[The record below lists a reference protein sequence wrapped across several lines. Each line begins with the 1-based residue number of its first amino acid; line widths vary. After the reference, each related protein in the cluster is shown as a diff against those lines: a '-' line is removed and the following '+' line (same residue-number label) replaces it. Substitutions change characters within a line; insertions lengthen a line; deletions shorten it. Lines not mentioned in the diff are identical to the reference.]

1 MQAARGTSVAVP
13 APRRSRRRA
22 LVLLAVVLAV
32 AYAADQATKALAVA
46 RLDRG
51 ADVQVVGDLL
61 RLHLTRNPGAAFSAG
76 TEYTPFLT
84 ALALVATVVV
94 LWVARNVRSRA
105 WAVTFGLLLAGIT
118 GNLTDRLVRAPE
130 PLHGHVVDFLR
141 LPNWPIFNVADICIN
156 LAAGLVLLLTFRGVR
171 LDGTRHHHGD
181 AEDRTDDETVEEGRA

>member
-1 MQAARGTSVAVP
+1 ML
-13 APRRSRRRA
+13 A
-22 LVLLAVVLAV
+22 LVLAV
-32 AYAADQATKALAVA
+32 AYATDQVTKALAVA
-46 RLDRG
+46 RLDPG
-51 ADVQVVGDLL
+51 VDVQVVGDLL

-76 TEYTPFLT
+76 TDYTPFFT
-84 ALALVATVVV
+84 ALAVVATVVV
-94 LWVARNVRSRA
+94 LWVARKVRSTA

-171 LDGTRHHHGD
+171 LDGTRHHRGD
-181 AEDRTDDETVEEGRA
+181 DDDDEPDDETVEEKQP

>member
-1 MQAARGTSVAVP
+1 MQAARGTSVVVP
-13 APRRSRRRA
+13 APRHSRRRA
-22 LVLLAVVLAV
+22 LLLLALVFAV
-32 AYAADQATKALAVA
+32 AYAADQVTKALAVA

-51 ADVQVVGDLL
+51 EDVQVVGDLL

-76 TEYTPFLT
+76 TDYTPFLT

-94 LWVARNVRSRA
+94 LWVARKVRSRA
-105 WAVTFGLLLAGIT
+105 WGVTFGLLLAGIT

-171 LDGTRHHHGD
+171 LDGTRHHRGD
-181 AEDRTDDETVEEGRA
+181 DDERTDDETVEEERA